1 MFEADISQATVLALF
16 LLPDNLRK
24 LTPKFASLKPGTRL
38 VLNGFPIPGWD
49 PDVTEQAAGEC
60 GNWCT
65 SHLYIAPAK
74 VAGTW
79 RLPQGTL
86 RLEQSYQ
93 VLSGTLNKAP
103 ISNARLKGE
112 EISFSIDG
120 AQYQGRVNGNAM
132 SGEVKGARSGL
143 WQATR
148 MGSHDH

>member
-1 MFEADISQATVLALF
+1 MF
-16 LLPDNLRK
+16 P
-24 LTPKFASLKPGTRL
+24 PGPSDRVGL
-38 VLNGFPIPGWD
+38 EPAWD
-49 PDVTEQAAGEC
+49 RV
-60 GNWCT
+60 
-65 SHLYIAPAK
+65 
-74 VAGTW
+74 V
-79 RLPQGTL
+79 